1 VRRAS
6 PPAGEQERREQ
17 LAEAAAWI
25 AVPCLHT
32 AVTTAAGFAAL
43 ATSRIAL
50 IRDFGLLAAVGIL
63 LAWAISLA
71 TITALASLADLR
83 SPASD
88 REPRIAGALAA
99 FARTLPRRRPA
110 IIAGFALA
118 VAILGLGI
126 TRVRADTL
134 TIGILPEGS
143 RIRLD
148 SDWVERRLG
157 SYTPL
162 EFVVRTPGATPDPAF
177 AARLA
182 AWREEVARI
191 PGVERTFT
199 AADLGML
206 GFGMLRAYL
215 ADGGAELRVTAFVP
229 MTTSRTFTT
238 LAELGEGAGAAI
250 FGDSTVVRASGYLPL
265 YSRITDY
272 VVQSTLWGMGS
283 AFLLVFG
290 FLWLLARDW
299 RTVLAAIPSNVVP
312 IILVFGV
319 MGWAGIPLDIA
330 TATVGAIVL
339 GIVVDDTIHVLHR
352 YRQARLAGAGVAAAS
367 ETTVREAGP
376 SIVLTSVVVGAGFAV
391 MIAASTT
398 GIAYF
403 GLVATLAVVG
413 ALIADLVLLPVLLR

>member
-1 VRRAS
+1 VLPARRAS
-6 PPAGEQERREQ
+6 IIGGFA
-17 LAEAAAWI
+17 I
-25 AVPCLHT
+25 AV
-32 AVTTAAGFAAL
+32 V
-43 ATSRIAL
+43 
-50 IRDFGLLAAVGIL
+50 
-63 LAWAISLA
+63 
-71 TITALASLADLR
+71 
-83 SPASD
+83 
-88 REPRIAGALAA
+88 
-99 FARTLPRRRPA
+99 
-110 IIAGFALA
+110 
-118 VAILGLGI
+118 ILGFGI
-126 TRVRADTL
+126 ARVRADTL
-134 TIGILPEGS
+134 TIGILPADS
-143 RIRLD
+143 RVRRD

-162 EFVVRTPGATPDPAF
+162 EFVVRTPGPTPEPAF

-182 AWREEVARI
+182 TWRTEFGRI

-206 GFGMLRAYL
+206 GFPMLRAYL

-229 MTTSRTFTT
+229 MTTSRTFTS
-238 LAELGEGAGAAI
+238 LADEGERLGASV
-250 FGDSTVVRASGYLPL
+250 FGESGVVRASGYLPL

-272 VVQSTLWGMGS
+272 VVQSTLWGLGS

-299 RTVLAAIPSNVVP
+299 RTVAAAIPSNVVP

-330 TATVGAIVL
+330 TATVGAIV
-339 GIVVDDTIHVLHR
+339 VDDTIHVLHR
-352 YRQARLAGAGVAAAS
+352 YRQARLAGAAAAVAAEA
-367 ETTVREAGP
+367 TVREAGP
-376 SIVLTSVVVGAGFAV
+376 SVVLTSVVVGAGFAV

-413 ALIADLVLLPVLLR
+413 ALIADLILLPVLLR